1 MKKAIFLDRDGVI
14 NKCIVTKQKCYAPK
28 LLKDFKLFPYT
39 KINIQK
45 LKKMNFMVFVV
56 TNQPDIGNN
65 LITKEILTQMH
76 LILKKKL
83 LLILLKFVHIVRIMV
98 VPAENLAPK

>member
-14 NKCIVTKQKCYAPK
+14 NKCIVTKKKCYAPK

-65 LITKEILTQMH
+65 LIAKEILTQMH

-83 LLILLKFVHIVRIMV
+83 LLILSKFVHIVRITV